1 MALMMKMLAKEAH
14 AMRSSDAAP
23 RPPRQRR
30 RRIPLTILLLAAVGL
45 VTVFVLAMRY
55 AIVPLLVLLGGMA

>member
-1 MALMMKMLAKEAH
+1 
-14 AMRSSDAAP
+14 MRSSDAAP

-30 RRIPLTILLLAAVGL
+30 RRIPLTIMLLSAIGL
-45 VTVFVLAMRY
+45 VTLFVLAMRY